1 MSRFF
6 FKFITNMYFFFK
18 YMFCSQILIFVI
30 EELVNV
36 TFVHEKPSSVYVF
49 RIRLRSI
56 LCFAFTFTPSQ
67 VTQLFKAEFFFLCQV
82 ITLSSCHQIVTYVFI
97 YLSTNVSQTY
107 STAHALL
114 PRGKIF
120 ILRDSIISCHH
131 HRTISLVGG
140 FWRDKIIKHE

>member
-1 MSRFF
+1 
-6 FKFITNMYFFFK
+6 MYFFK
-18 YMFCSQILIFVI
+18 YTFCSQILVFVI

-49 RIRLRSI
+49 RIRL
-56 LCFAFTFTPSQ
+56 CFTYTPSQ

-120 ILRDSIISCHH
+120 IFRDSIISCHH
-131 HRTISLVGG
+131 HRSISLVGG
-140 FWRDKIIKHE
+140 FGRDKIIKYE

>member
-1 MSRFF
+1 MFF
-6 FKFITNMYFFFK
+6 FE

-49 RIRLRSI
+49 RIRLCPI
-56 LCFAFTFTPSQ
+56 LCSAFTNTPSQ

-120 ILRDSIISCHH
+120 IFRDSIISCHH
-131 HRTISLVGG
+131 HRSISLVGG
-140 FWRDKIIKHE
+140 FGRDKIIKYE

>member
-6 FKFITNMYFFFK
+6 ENKYVFFSK
-18 YMFCSQILIFVI
+18 YMFCSLILIFVI

-56 LCFAFTFTPSQ
+56 LCFAFTYTPSQ

-120 ILRDSIISCHH
+120 ILRDSVVIITDQFHQ
-131 HRTISLVGG
+131 
-140 FWRDKIIKHE
+140 

>member
-1 MSRFF
+1 
-6 FKFITNMYFFFK
+6 MYL
-18 YMFCSQILIFVI
+18 SSILIFVI
-30 EELVNV
+30 GELVNV

-56 LCFAFTFTPSQ
+56 LCFAFTYTPSQ

-107 STAHALL
+107 FTAHTLL

-131 HRTISLVGG
+131 HKSISPVGG
-140 FWRDKIIKHE
+140 FGREKIIEDE

>member
-6 FKFITNMYFFFK
+6 ENKYVFFSK
-18 YMFCSQILIFVI
+18 YMFCSLILIFVI

-56 LCFAFTFTPSQ
+56 LCFAFTYTPSQ

-107 STAHALL
+107 STTHALL

-120 ILRDSIISCHH
+120 IFRDSIISCHH
-131 HRTISLVGG
+131 HRSISSVGG
-140 FWRDKIIKHE
+140 FGREKIIDYE

>member
-1 MSRFF
+1 
-6 FKFITNMYFFFK
+6 MYFFK
-18 YMFCSQILIFVI
+18 YTFCSQILVFVI

-49 RIRLRSI
+49 RIRLRPI
-56 LCFAFTFTPSQ
+56 LCSAFTNTPSQ

-107 STAHALL
+107 SAAHTLL
-114 PRGKIF
+114 PRGKKFIF
-120 ILRDSIISCHH
+120 
-131 HRTISLVGG
+131 
-140 FWRDKIIKHE
+140 

>member
-1 MSRFF
+1 
-6 FKFITNMYFFFK
+6 MYL
-18 YMFCSQILIFVI
+18 SSILIFVI
-30 EELVNV
+30 GELVNV

-56 LCFAFTFTPSQ
+56 LCFAFTYTPSQ

-82 ITLSSCHQIVTYVFI
+82 ITLSSCHQIVSYVFI

-107 STAHALL
+107 FTAHTLL

-131 HRTISLVGG
+131 HRSISLVGG
-140 FWRDKIIKHE
+140 FGRDRIIKHE